1 MKQLKMLVIAAG
13 AVAAAACTP
22 KENAFKYSIDSF
34 ADLRIMRYQVPGWD
48 GLSLSQKEYIY
59 HLSEAAKAGRDITW
73 DQYCRFNLPV
83 RHAIEAIFADYSGA
97 REGQQWEDFVVYAK
111 RVFFSNGIHHHYA
124 EDKFFPACSEDYFA
138 GLLKDVTEDEGRWTG
153 AEGLVLTNQELLKV
167 IYDPDIYPQ
176 RRSSNSAG
184 DIVAESAV
192 NFYGEGVTRKEVDE
206 FYDAQALAGDRH
218 PVSYGLN
225 SKVVKEDGKLVEK
238 KWMVGGIYS
247 SAIERICSE
256 LLKAREFA
264 ENELQKSAIDKLV
277 AYYRSGDLRIW
288 DEYNIE
294 WVRDT
299 LGTVDYVNG
308 FIEDYDDPLGRKA
321 TWEGLVNIKD
331 AAASE
336 RTEILSANAQWFE
349 DHSPIDPRFRKSEC
363 KGISAKVINAVALAG
378 ATYPSTPI
386 GINLP
391 NADWIRKEY
400 GSKSVTIANIT
411 HAYDAAALEQ
421 PNSVLAEFAWNKAE
435 IEFAKKFGDT
445 MDEIHTDLHEC
456 LGHGSGQLLPG
467 VSSTALGEYQST
479 LEEARA
485 DLFGLYYCAD
495 PKMVELGIVPD
506 KDAYKAEYASY
517 IRNGIMTQF
526 TRVELGKKNT
536 EAHMQNR
543 KLIAEWCYEKGL
555 AGNVIEK
562 RVKDGKTYF
571 VVNDYKALRGLF
583 GELLGEIQRIKSEG
597 DYEAGK
603 ALVET
608 YAVNIDPDLHREVLE
623 RYQKLNLKPYGG
635 FVNPDIKPV
644 LDAAGK
650 AVDFEISYPDD
661 YLGQMLEYGIKYR
674 TL

>member
-138 GLLKDVTEDEGRWTG
+138 GLLKDVSEDEGRWTG

-277 AYYRSGDLRIW
+277 AYYRSGDLRTW

-435 IEFAKKFGDT
+435 IEFAKKFGDK

-555 AGNVIEK
+555 ADNVIEK

>member
-138 GLLKDVTEDEGRWTG
+138 GLLKDVSEDEGRWTG

-277 AYYRSGDLRIW
+277 AYYRSGDLRTW

-435 IEFAKKFGDT
+435 IEFAKKFGDK

-555 AGNVIEK
+555 ADNVIEK

-608 YAVNIDPDLHREVLE
+608 YAVNIDPELHREVLE

>member
-1 MKQLKMLVIAAG
+1 
-13 AVAAAACTP
+13 
-22 KENAFKYSIDSF
+22 
-34 ADLRIMRYQVPGWD
+34 
-48 GLSLSQKEYIY
+48 
-59 HLSEAAKAGRDITW
+59 
-73 DQYCRFNLPV
+73 
-83 RHAIEAIFADYSGA
+83 
-97 REGQQWEDFVVYAK
+97 
-111 RVFFSNGIHHHYA
+111 
-124 EDKFFPACSEDYFA
+124 
-138 GLLKDVTEDEGRWTG
+138 
-153 AEGLVLTNQELLKV
+153 
-167 IYDPDIYPQ
+167 
-176 RRSSNSAG
+176 
-184 DIVAESAV
+184 
-192 NFYGEGVTRKEVDE
+192 
-206 FYDAQALAGDRH
+206 
-218 PVSYGLN
+218 
-225 SKVVKEDGKLVEK
+225 
-238 KWMVGGIYS
+238 
-247 SAIERICSE
+247 
-256 LLKAREFA
+256 
-264 ENELQKSAIDKLV
+264 V

-411 HAYDAAALEQ
+411 HAYNAAALEQ

-555 AGNVIEK
+555 ADNVIEK
-562 RVKDGKTYF
+562 RVRDGKTYF
-571 VVNDYKALRGLF
+571 TVNDYKALRGLF

-608 YAVNIDPDLHREVLE
+608 YAVNIDPELHREVLE
-623 RYQKLNLKPYGG
+623 RYRKLNLKPYGG

>member
-48 GLSLSQKEYIY
+48 GLTLSQKEYIY

-138 GLLKDVTEDEGRWTG
+138 GLLKDVSEDEGRWTG

-555 AGNVIEK
+555 AENVIEK

>member
-138 GLLKDVTEDEGRWTG
+138 GLLKDVAGDEGRWTG

-277 AYYRSGDLRIW
+277 AYYRSGDLRTW

-555 AGNVIEK
+555 ADNVIEK
-562 RVKDGKTYF
+562 RVRDGKTYF
-571 VVNDYKALRGLF
+571 TVNDYKALRGLF

>member
-138 GLLKDVTEDEGRWTG
+138 GLLKDVSEDEGRWTG

-206 FYDAQALAGDRH
+206 FYDSQALAGDRH

-277 AYYRSGDLRIW
+277 AYYRSGDLRTW

-506 KDAYKAEYASY
+506 KHAYKAEYASY
-517 IRNGIMTQF
+517 IRTGIMTQF

-562 RVKDGKTYF
+562 RMKDGKTYF

>member
-138 GLLKDVTEDEGRWTG
+138 GLLKDVSEDEGRWTG

-206 FYDAQALAGDRH
+206 FYDSQALAGDRH

-277 AYYRSGDLRIW
+277 AYYRSGDLRTW

-435 IEFAKKFGDT
+435 IEFSLLNDAAT
-445 MDEIHTDLHEC
+445 DEIYTDLHEC

-562 RVKDGKTYF
+562 RMKDGKTYF